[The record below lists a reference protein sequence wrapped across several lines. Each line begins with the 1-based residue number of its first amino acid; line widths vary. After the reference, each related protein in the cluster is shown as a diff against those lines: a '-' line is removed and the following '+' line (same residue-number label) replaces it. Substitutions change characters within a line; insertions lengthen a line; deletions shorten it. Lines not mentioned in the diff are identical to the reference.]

1 MEKATVIVGM
11 QWGDEGKGKITDVLA
26 EKSDII
32 VRYQGGSN
40 AGHTIVV
47 GNKKFAFH
55 LLPSGIIRKDKVVVI
70 GNGVVV
76 DLPVLFQEL
85 EKLCDMNVP
94 VAALKVSERAHLVM
108 PYHKEI
114 DALEEEIKGRFGAG
128 TTKRGIGP
136 CYSDKASRFGL
147 RVGDLLDEK
156 NFRERLRIVYE
167 MKKRFFEAHGKEL
180 NIEFEELCRELL
192 GYAPMVKDYVCDTS
206 YYLNEALENNRKVL
220 LEGAQGTHLDI
231 DHGIYPH
238 GTSSNTVAG
247 GACTG
252 SGIPPSKIGKVVGVV
267 KAYTSR
273 VGEGPF
279 PTELHD
285 EMGAYIREKGQEFGT
300 TTGRPRRVGWLDLVM
315 VKYSIMVNGVDA
327 LALTKV
333 DTLAGV
339 DKVKVCVAYN
349 IEGSE
354 TARFP
359 SSMSKL
365 AIAAPVYAELDGW
378 EDVKSRNLEKYIEFI
393 ENECRVN
400 VEFVSFG
407 QKRNEILTRN

>member
-85 EKLCDMNVP
+85 EKLRNMNVP

>member
-85 EKLCDMNVP
+85 EKLRDMNVP